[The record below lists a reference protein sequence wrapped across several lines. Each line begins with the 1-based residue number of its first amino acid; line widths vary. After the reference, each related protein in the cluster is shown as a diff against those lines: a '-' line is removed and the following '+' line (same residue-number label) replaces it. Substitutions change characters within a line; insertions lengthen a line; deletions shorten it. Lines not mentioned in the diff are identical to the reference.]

1 MPNPIKIIKAVTK
14 VTKKATVKKSSPATR
29 AKTNAIQKNSVKVKP
44 AAKQKPNR
52 PNEAKTNS
60 QYNSS
65 SGRAYNKATKEYE
78 EGAGRHGNMYEM
90 QAAGREA
97 MFNAPLKRKTS
108 IAGNKLSKI
117 EKNKATTPR
126 TTKSTTWS
134 TKPVVKINSVI
145 KKRSK

>member
-1 MPNPIKIIKAVTK
+1 MANPIKVIKAAA
-14 VTKKATVKKSSPATR
+14 KAATR
-29 AKTNAIQKNSVKVKP
+29 ANTDAIQKSSVKVKP
-44 AAKQKPNR
+44 AAKQKPNP
-52 PNEAKTNS
+52 PNKAKIDS

-117 EKNKATTPR
+117 ERNKATTPR

-134 TKPVVKINSVI
+134 VKPVVKVNSANLKPNKII
-145 KKRSK
+145 KKRGK